1 MQVRPLK
8 STKGNKFT
16 ACTKLL
22 TPETKFLLKC
32 QISYMVILIKKKK
45 KKIKELLKSSKHI
58 CLYQGEILWIPKSY
72 LNYSNILNTKN
83 IKFCHDSCPSIAHQL
98 YHIRYRQRMKAPT
111 PPPILPPN
119 FLYQRLKN
127 NKTFLIMEEKF
138 YTERMLL
145 YLNIHLVLSL
155 PLQ

>member
-45 KKIKELLKSSKHI
+45 KNQRTTQEQQTHLFVPRGNS
-58 CLYQGEILWIPKSY
+58 
-72 LNYSNILNTKN
+72 LNTK
-83 IKFCHDSCPSIAHQL
+83 ILSELQQHFKYKEHQ
-98 YHIRYRQRMKAPT
+98 
-111 PPPILPPN
+111 ILP
-119 FLYQRLKN
+119 
-127 NKTFLIMEEKF
+127 
-138 YTERMLL
+138 
-145 YLNIHLVLSL
+145 
-155 PLQ
+155 